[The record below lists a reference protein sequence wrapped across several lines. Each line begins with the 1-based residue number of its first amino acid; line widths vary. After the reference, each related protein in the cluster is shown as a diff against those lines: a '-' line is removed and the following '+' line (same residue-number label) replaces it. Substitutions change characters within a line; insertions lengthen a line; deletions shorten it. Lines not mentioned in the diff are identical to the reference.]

1 MPFFQADFFL
11 TPDQCLKILFLL
23 KGGGSV
29 TVEAMG
35 LLSFVEVGK
44 AGSNGDC
51 AAAQEQEEEEE
62 GDEVAGDHFGR
73 AYKTGGGC
81 RLIPCA
87 G

>member
-1 MPFFQADFFL
+1 
-11 TPDQCLKILFLL
+11 
-23 KGGGSV
+23 V

-51 AAAQEQEEEEE
+51 AAAQEEQEEEGGGE
-62 GDEVAGDHFGR
+62 GAGDHFGS